1 MWTETSTYPAQIV
14 DRTSNPYCSATMRI
28 LDFKAGGFSEDTSLL
43 IEDGRIK
50 WIGAEASH
58 TLPRELN
65 VVDMRRAVRYPG
77 PV

>member
-1 MWTETSTYPAQIV
+1 
-14 DRTSNPYCSATMRI
+14 MRI